1 MITDS
6 AGAADSELVDPL
18 FNFKYEL
25 AARSG
30 QADHA
35 RTVGSMSNRQE
46 EQKNE

>member
-6 AGAADSELVDPL
+6 AGAANSELVDPL

>member
-18 FNFKYEL
+18 FNFKYGL
-25 AARSG
+25 AASTG
-30 QADHA
+30 QAGQA